1 MPLGIISKNLF
12 INGKLTNS
20 DEIRKNILLKNLP
33 AIDNNPDY
41 DTTNELGNYSS
52 IYEYS
57 LGRIVSYPLGE
68 EKVNIPI
75 EFSIQVDG
83 IVQRDTMVAYNQ
95 YIPLNQLYETISVTK
110 DVKLKTTDRKP
121 YDKSNFSLA
130 GGTEIS
136 KDLSTVYFSDR
147 LTLDRESP
155 LGIIG
160 YEKLKDN
167 INANKE
173 NIHDK
178 TVGNINSS
186 SIGNGLSNSLN
197 YSDFTITTTINETDK
212 VSLYMNSIRGLR
224 FPSSIIPN
232 DAIGWNEFNYGKK
245 DSKTTSQLGKLLN
258 QLGVNNPVN
267 SGTESRMD
275 TLLELTSSGQKN
287 ILFSL
292 LKLNTYSPQY
302 SANRTFDVFT
312 EIGAEYSYYV
322 GTKNNTNISNGITYR
337 LNESD
342 FGIGTVNTINETNKK
357 PFVWNTN
364 YPTINPFN
372 NKTLLYKTQQILN
385 NDSRYVFINQNKVEF
400 IDPATSKVISRGSAI
415 KNTNGQYFRVWRKS
429 SDSKDQLVD
438 GYSYRNA
445 IRNSGLFDNTENNFR
460 TRNVSTDSVLQSN
473 GLPRIHPSFKDK
485 AEKGAA
491 GATSY
496 KNYMLSLENL
506 AWSDNLSELPLWER
520 GPGDLLS
527 GKQGR
532 IMWFAPYDL
541 KFDETVSPSWD
552 EIKFLGRSEPLYTY
566 NGVARTGQLSFKMVV
581 DHPSIIN
588 SYRGKNDSILEEFFS
603 GNWAKDPETGKQIN
617 INEFFELLK
626 KSKKTFNLTSLLQT
640 KLNVNELKIKS
651 LNEQKVNAQTI
662 KNTTAIP
669 GDTKELNS
677 QKSKE
682 IVEIDKKL
690 AELTEI
696 SEKNTE
702 NVENNK
708 KNTATNNRVADLF
721 EKLNEAN
728 YFDIV
733 DKEFPTYFDNI
744 SEKIKYFHPGFHS
757 TTPEGLNSR
766 LTFLHQCT
774 RQGKSIGDKNIQ
786 NMAFGKPPVCILRI
800 GDFFHTKIVID
811 SMSINYEGGGGIQWD
826 LNPEGVGVQPMIANI
841 SLGIKIIGGQS
852 IKGPINRLQNAL
864 SFNYYSNTEF
874 YDIRSDYIST
884 KNEVKIM
891 NDWNDITQGEKNAI
905 LSGLD
910 QLSLQNSDNGE
921 ISAGVDIS
929 ITNNDQIINFISVV
943 DGKETAPKDI
953 KESKKNNK
961 LKIKLTIDGDVI
973 YKEKEKSESVI
984 NVDLNKDI
992 NFLNRGKINKI
1003 KDSGEKIKK
1012 LNVELTSINL
1022 QISNCNGGSDSNCTG
1037 NKLLR
1042 LQKEKEN
1049 IDTDI
1054 ENEKKNGIGEL
1065 IAEGTFTK
1073 SFTDV
1078 IKKKVFIMDGTSGTF
1093 TVTEK

>member
-20 DEIRKNILLKNLP
+20 DEIRKNILLRNLP
-33 AIDNNPDY
+33 VPDNNPDY
-41 DTTNELGNYSS
+41 DTTIELGNYTS
-52 IYEYS
+52 IYEHS
-57 LGRIVSYPLGE
+57 LGRIVSYPIGE
-68 EKVNIPI
+68 EKLSNPI

-95 YIPLNQLYETISVTK
+95 YIPLNQLYETVSVTK

-121 YDKSNFSLA
+121 YDKTNFSLA
-130 GGTEIS
+130 GGNDFS
-136 KDLSTVYFSDR
+136 KDLSIVYFSDR
-147 LTLDRESP
+147 LTLDKESP

-186 SIGNGLSNSLN
+186 SISSGLNNSLN
-197 YSDFTITTTINETDK
+197 YNDFTITTTINETDK

-224 FPSSIIPN
+224 FPSSIIPK

-245 DSKTTSQLGKLLN
+245 DSKSTSPLGKLLN

-275 TLLELTSSGQKN
+275 TLLEVTSSGQKN

-292 LKLNTYSPQY
+292 LKLNTYAPQY
-302 SANRTFDVFT
+302 SANRTFNVFT
-312 EIGAEYSYYV
+312 EIGSEYSYYV
-322 GTKNNTNISNGITYR
+322 GTKNNTNISNGINYR
-337 LNESD
+337 LNETD
-342 FGIGTVNTINETNKK
+342 FGIGTINTLNDTKDN

-385 NDSRYVFINQNKVEF
+385 NSSRYVFINQNKTQF
-400 IDPATSKVISRGSAI
+400 IDPSTFKQISKGSAI
-415 KNTNGQYFRVWRKS
+415 KNTNGEYFRVWKKS
-429 SDSKDQLVD
+429 SDSKDQLTD

-445 IRNSGLFDNTENNFR
+445 IRNSGLFDNINTEQNFR
-460 TRNVSTDSVLQSN
+460 TRKISTDSVLQSN

-491 GATSY
+491 NITSY

-506 AWSDNLSELPLWER
+506 AWSDNISELPLWER
-520 GPGDLLS
+520 GPGDLLTK
-527 GKQGR
+527 KQGR
-532 IMWFAPYDL
+532 LMWFAPYDL
-541 KFDETVSPSWD
+541 KFDESVSPSW
-552 EIKFLGRSEPLYTY
+552 EGIKFLGRSEPLYTY
-566 NGVARTGQLSFKMVV
+566 NGVERSGQLSFKMVV

-588 SYRGKNDSILEEFFS
+588 SYRGKKDKILEEFFS
-603 GNWAKDPETGKQIN
+603 GNWSTDPETGKQAN

-626 KSKKTFNLTSLLQT
+626 KSSKTNEISKTLKNKINVDQLKLKTLNDQKKLAQVALDKTS
-640 KLNVNELKIKS
+640 
-651 LNEQKVNAQTI
+651 
-662 KNTTAIP
+662 AI
-669 GDTKELNS
+669 GNTKELNS
-677 QKSKE
+677 EKSKE
-682 IVEIDKKL
+682 IKEIEK
-690 AELTEI
+690 EI
-696 SEKNTE
+696 NEITQKA
-702 NVENNK
+702 NN
-708 KNTATNNRVADLF
+708 NIDTFYSTNNATTNRAADLF

-774 RQGKSIGDKNIQ
+774 RQGKSIGDENIQ

-800 GDFFHTKIVID
+800 GDFFHTKIIID
-811 SMSINYEGGGGIQWD
+811 SMTINYEGGGGIQWD

-841 SLGIKIIGGQS
+841 SLGIKLIGGQS

-864 SFNYYSNTEF
+864 SFNFYSNTEF
-874 YDIRSDYIST
+874 YDLRSDYIST
-884 KNEVKIM
+884 QNDVKIM
-891 NDWNDITQGEKNAI
+891 NDWDDITKNEREFI
-905 LSGLD
+905 ISILD
-910 QLSLQNSDNGE
+910 QLSTQSSDNGDL
-921 ISAGVDIS
+921 SDGV
-929 ITNNDQIINFISVV
+929 TINIVNLNEAIYFSSLENGI
-943 DGKETAPKDI
+943 ETKPNGIENAKN
-953 KESKKNNK
+953 NNK
-961 LKIKLTIDGDVI
+961 LKIKLSIDGDVI
-973 YKEKEKSESVI
+973 YTEKEKDDFGIV
-984 NVDLNKDI
+984 VDLENDI
-992 NFLNRGKINKI
+992 NILNRGKINKI
-1003 KDSGEKIKK
+1003 KESANK
-1012 LNVELTSINL
+1012 INL
-1022 QISNCNGGSDSNCTG
+1022 LNIELSNKNNQFDICSTNPSCTP
-1037 NKLLR
+1037 NNLLK
-1042 LQKEKEN
+1042 LQKEIEN
-1049 IDTDI
+1049 IEKDI
-1054 ENEKKNGIGEL
+1054 ETEQKNGKAEL

-1078 IKKKVFIMDGTSGTF
+1078 IKKKVFILDGTSGTF
-1093 TVTEK
+1093 KVTVK

>member
-20 DEIRKNILLKNLP
+20 DEIRKNILLRNLP
-33 AIDNNPDY
+33 VPDNNPDY
-41 DTTNELGNYSS
+41 DTTIELGNYTS
-52 IYEYS
+52 IYEHS
-57 LGRIVSYPLGE
+57 LGRIVSYPIGE
-68 EKVNIPI
+68 EKLSKPI
-75 EFSIQVDG
+75 EFSIQIDG

-95 YIPLNQLYETISVTK
+95 YIPLNQIYETVSVTK

-121 YDKSNFSLA
+121 YDKTNFSLP
-130 GGTEIS
+130 GGNDFS
-136 KDLSTVYFSDR
+136 KDLSIVYFSDR
-147 LTLDRESP
+147 LTLDRETP

-186 SIGNGLSNSLN
+186 SISSGLNNSIN
-197 YSDFTITTTINETDK
+197 YNDFTITTTINETDK

-224 FPSSIIPN
+224 FPSSIIPK

-245 DSKTTSQLGKLLN
+245 DSKNTSQLGKLLN

-275 TLLELTSSGQKN
+275 TLLEVTSSGQKN

-292 LKLNTYSPQY
+292 LKLNTYAPQY
-302 SANRTFDVFT
+302 SANRTFNVFT
-312 EIGAEYSYYV
+312 EIGSEYSYYV
-322 GTKNNTNISNGITYR
+322 GTKNNTNISNGINYR
-337 LNESD
+337 LNETD
-342 FGIGTVNTINETNKK
+342 FGIGTINTLNDTKDN

-364 YPTINPFN
+364 YPSINPFN

-385 NDSRYVFINQNKVEF
+385 NGSKYVFINQDKTQF
-400 IDPATSKVISRGSAI
+400 IDPSTFKQISKGSAI
-415 KNTNGQYFRVWRKS
+415 KNNNGEYFRVWKKS
-429 SDSKDQLVD
+429 SDSKDQLTD

-445 IRNSGLFDNTENNFR
+445 IRNSGLFDNINTEQNFR
-460 TRNVSTDSVLQSN
+460 TRKISTDSVLQSN

-485 AEKGAA
+485 SEPGAA
-491 GATSY
+491 KINSY

-506 AWSDNLSELPLWER
+506 AWSDNISELPLWER
-520 GPGDLLS
+520 GPGDLLT

-532 IMWFAPYDL
+532 LMWFAPYDL
-541 KFDETVSPSWD
+541 KFDESVSPSW
-552 EIKFLGRSEPLYTY
+552 EGIKFLGRSEPLYTY
-566 NGVARTGQLSFKMVV
+566 NGVERSGQLSFKMVV

-588 SYRGKNDSILEEFFS
+588 SYRGKKDKILEEFFS
-603 GNWAKDPETGKQIN
+603 GNWSKDPETGKQAN

-626 KSKKTFNLTSLLQT
+626 KSSKTNEISKTLQNKFNAD
-640 KLNVNELKIKS
+640 KLKLKT
-651 LNEQKVNAQTI
+651 LNEQKKLAQTALN
-662 KNTTAIP
+662 KTSSN

-677 QKSKE
+677 EKSKE
-682 IVEIDKKL
+682 IKEIEK
-690 AELTEI
+690 EI
-696 SEKNTE
+696 NDITQKAKRNIETIYSPN
-702 NVENNK
+702 NV
-708 KNTATNNRVADLF
+708 ATTNRAADLF

-774 RQGKSIGDKNIQ
+774 RQGKSIGDENIQ

-841 SLGIKIIGGQS
+841 SLGIKLIGGQS

-864 SFNYYSNTEF
+864 SFNFYSNTEF
-874 YDIRSDYIST
+874 YDLRSDYIST
-884 KNEVKIM
+884 QNGVKIM
-891 NDWNDITQGEKNAI
+891 NDWDDITKKEKELI
-905 LSGLD
+905 ITVLD
-910 QLSLQNSDNGE
+910 QLSTQSSDNGDL
-921 ISAGVDIS
+921 SDGV
-929 ITNNDQIINFISVV
+929 TINIVNLNEAIYFSSLEN
-943 DGKETAPKDI
+943 GKETKPKDI
-953 KESKKNNK
+953 KTSKKNNK
-961 LKIKLTIDGDVI
+961 LKIKLSIDGDVI
-973 YKEKEKSESVI
+973 YTEKEKEDTGIV
-984 NVDLNKDI
+984 VDLDNDI
-992 NFLNRGKINKI
+992 NILNRGKINKI
-1003 KDSGEKIKK
+1003 KESSNKINL
-1012 LNVELTSINL
+1012 LNIELTNKNNQFDICSTNSSCTPNNL
-1022 QISNCNGGSDSNCTG
+1022 L
-1037 NKLLR
+1037 K
-1042 LQKEKEN
+1042 LQKEIEN
-1049 IDTDI
+1049 IEKDI
-1054 ENEKKNGIGEL
+1054 ETEKKNGKAEL

-1078 IKKKVFIMDGTSGTF
+1078 IKKKVFILDGTSGTF
-1093 TVTEK
+1093 KVTVK

>member
-20 DEIRKNILLKNLP
+20 DEIRKNILLRNLP
-33 AIDNNPDY
+33 VPDNNPDY
-41 DTTNELGNYSS
+41 DTTIELGNYTS
-52 IYEYS
+52 IYEHS
-57 LGRIVSYPLGE
+57 LGRIVSYPIGE
-68 EKVNIPI
+68 EKLSNPI

-95 YIPLNQLYETISVTK
+95 YIPLNQLYETVSVTK
-110 DVKLKTTDRKP
+110 DVKLKTNDRKP
-121 YDKSNFSLA
+121 YDKTTFNLA
-130 GGTEIS
+130 GGNDFS
-136 KDLSTVYFSDR
+136 KDLSIVYFSDR
-147 LTLDRESP
+147 LTLDKETP

-186 SIGNGLSNSLN
+186 SISSGLNNSLN
-197 YSDFTITTTINETDK
+197 YNDFTITTTINETDK

-245 DSKTTSQLGKLLN
+245 DSKNTSQLGKLLS

-275 TLLELTSSGQKN
+275 TLLEVTSSGQKN

-292 LKLNTYSPQY
+292 LKLNTYAPQY
-302 SANRTFDVFT
+302 SANRTFNVFT
-312 EIGAEYSYYV
+312 EIGSEYSYYV
-322 GTKNNTNISNGITYR
+322 GTKNNTNISNGINYR
-337 LNESD
+337 LNETD
-342 FGIGTVNTINETNKK
+342 FGIGTINTINDTKDN
-357 PFVWNTN
+357 PFIWNTN
-364 YPTINPFN
+364 YPSINPFN

-385 NDSRYVFINQNKVEF
+385 NSSRYVFINQNKTQF
-400 IDPATSKVISRGSAI
+400 IDPSTFKQISKGSAI
-415 KNTNGQYFRVWRKS
+415 KNSNGEYFRVWKKS
-429 SDSKDQLVD
+429 SDSKDQLTD

-445 IRNSGLFDNTENNFR
+445 IRNSGLFDNINTEQNFR
-460 TRNVSTDSVLQSN
+460 TRKISTDSVLQSN

-485 AEKGAA
+485 SEPGAA
-491 GATSY
+491 NVTSY

-506 AWSDNLSELPLWER
+506 AWSDNISELPLWER

-527 GKQGR
+527 KKQGR

-541 KFDETVSPSWD
+541 KFDESVSPSWD
-552 EIKFLGRSEPLYTY
+552 PIKFLGRSEPLYTY
-566 NGVARTGQLSFKMVV
+566 NGVERSGQLSFKMVV

-588 SYRGKNDSILEEFFS
+588 SYRGKKDKILEEFFS
-603 GNWAKDPETGKQIN
+603 GNWSKDPETGKQAN
-617 INEFFELLK
+617 ISEFFELLK
-626 KSKKTFNLTSLLQT
+626 KSSKTNDISKTIDNKININNLR
-640 KLNVNELKIKS
+640 E
-651 LNEQKVNAQTI
+651 
-662 KNTTAIP
+662 
-669 GDTKELNS
+669 KELND
-677 QKSKE
+677 Q
-682 IVEIDKKL
+682 KKL
-690 AELTEI
+690 AQTSLNFASSSSLDNELQEQKRIEI
-696 SEKNTE
+696 EKIDAE
-702 NVENNK
+702 LSLLKVNNK
-708 KNTATNNRVADLF
+708 ITEGDNNRTATTNRAADLF
-721 EKLNEAN
+721 EKINEAN

-774 RQGKSIGDKNIQ
+774 RQGKSIGDENIQ

-841 SLGIKIIGGQS
+841 SLGIKLIGGQS

-864 SFNYYSNTEF
+864 SFNFYSNTEF
-874 YDIRSDYIST
+874 YDLRSDYIST
-884 KNEVKIM
+884 ENEVKIM
-891 NDWNDITQGEKNAI
+891 NDWNDITKKEKDLI
-905 LSGLD
+905 LTTLEQQST
-910 QLSLQNSDNGE
+910 QSSDNGDL
-921 ISAGVDIS
+921 SDGVTINIVNDKEDIF
-929 ITNNDQIINFISVV
+929 FISLEN
-943 DGKETAPKDI
+943 GKEIKPKDI
-953 KESKKNNK
+953 KNSKNNNK
-961 LKIKLTIDGDVI
+961 LKIKLSIDGDVI
-973 YKEKEKSESVI
+973 YSEKEKDESGI
-984 NVDLNKDI
+984 HVDLENDI
-992 NFLNRGKINKI
+992 NLLNRGKINKI
-1003 KDSGEKIKK
+1003 KESGDKIKK
-1012 LNVELTSINL
+1012 LNNELTDINN
-1022 QISNCNGGSDSNCTG
+1022 QISSCLGGSNPSCNG
-1037 NKLLR
+1037 NKLLK

-1049 IDTDI
+1049 IEKDI
-1054 ENEKKNGIGEL
+1054 ETEKKNGKAEL

-1078 IKKKVFIMDGTSGTF
+1078 IKKKVFILDGTSGTF
-1093 TVTEK
+1093 TVTKK